1 MPIFEFMCVNCGT
14 SFEHLV
20 RSSAVQE
27 AILCPHCAS
36 STVSKKFSTFGM
48 KGGSAGSSFS
58 GGDNCAPSGGG

>member
-1 MPIFEFMCVNCGT
+1 MPIFEFMCVNCGS

-36 STVSKKFSTFGM
+36 STVNKKFSTFGM
-48 KGGSAGSSFS
+48 KGAAGGSISS
-58 GGDNCAPSGGG
+58 GDSCAPSGGG